1 MTKPLLSIV
10 SPTREGFSEHWLSE
24 LLKVKGDVEFILVHP
39 PGMAKLTRDDSRL
52 LQINSAIRGEI
63 FQRMSGLLNA
73 TGVYILT
80 INCDEYLTPDIADL
94 TAKYYQR
101 FPDNWVMRLSK
112 KSYEYGDTTSLDLPW
127 STPFDVST
135 MPTCGKS
142 QGTKDLYRE
151 GNHLYE
157 IPIAPLENKF
167 DIACFFRGRKDHHG
181 SHTENFDKKVWK
193 TKMVQETLV
202 DIAQQMN
209 VFGAI
214 KYIPFWCLDRLLGLF
229 IQAKFFE
236 GGKIVGHLLPEPAQI
251 RVEDNPPEHS
261 RKNRFYVFAEIFLLK
276 RFPQYGYIWNLI
288 IGQVFDFPIRA
299 FGLIGRK
306 LGLGNS

>member
-1 MTKPLLSIV
+1 MPTPLLSIV
-10 SPTREGFSEHWLSE
+10 SPTREGFSEHWLEE

-39 PGMAKLTRDDSRL
+39 PGMEKNANDDPRL
-52 LQINSAIRGEI
+52 RQINSAIRGEI

-73 TGVYILT
+73 TGTYILT
-80 INCDEYLTPDIADL
+80 INCDEYLTPDIAEI
-94 TAKYYQR
+94 TEKYYQR
-101 FPDNWVMRLSK
+101 FPDNWVLRLSK
-112 KSYEYGDTTSLDLPW
+112 TAFEYGDRASLTKPW

-135 MPTCGKS
+135 MPTCGKNL
-142 QGTKDLYRE
+142 GTKDLYKK

-167 DIACFFRGRKDHHG
+167 DVGCFFRGRKDQNG

-193 TKMVQETLV
+193 TEMVKETLV

-229 IQAKFFE
+229 VQAKFFE
-236 GGKIVGHLLPEPAQI
+236 RGRIIGHLLPEPAQI
-251 RVEDNPPEHS
+251 RVEDNPPEYT

-288 IGQVFDFPIRA
+288 IGQIFDIPIRGFA
-299 FGLIGRK
+299 FVGRK
-306 LGLGNS
+306 LKLNS